1 MKRLLA
7 TALTLV
13 IALTL
18 VVPAMAAN
26 EARVRVV
33 HASPDAPAV
42 DILVNDGKAFTNA
55 PFKGI
60 TAYAALPAGSY
71 AVKVVPTGATTP
83 VVINATLDL
92 KANTDY
98 TVVAMGK
105 LANIGPVV
113 LTDNNATPAAGKAHV
128 RIVHASPDAPAVDIA
143 LKGGAVLFKNLA
155 FKAASEYLPV
165 DAGTYDLEVRPTG
178 TTTVALPLAGV
189 KLEAGKVY
197 TFFAMGLLAG
207 NPALTVVPSV
217 DNAAPV
223 AAALPKT
230 GAFAGFG
237 NVILALMAAG
247 AGLTALGLGFRLLP
261 AAVRKNK

>member
-1 MKRLLA
+1 MNRLFAVVLA
-7 TALTLV
+7 LAV
-13 IALTL
+13 ALTL
-18 VVPAMAAN
+18 VVPVMAAN

-42 DILVNDGKAFTNA
+42 DVLVNGAKAFTNA

-60 TAYAALPAGSY
+60 TGYAPLAAGSY
-71 AVKVVPTGATTP
+71 KVQVVPTGATTP
-83 VVINATLDL
+83 VVIDATLDL

-113 LTDNNATPAAGKAHV
+113 LVDNNAAPAAGKAHV

-165 DAGTYDLEVRPTG
+165 DAGTYDLEVRAAG
-178 TTTVALPLAGV
+178 TTTVALPLPGI
-189 KLEAGKVY
+189 KLEAGKIY
-197 TFFAMGLLAG
+197 TFFAMGLLSGA
-207 NPALTVVPSV
+207 PALTVVPQA
-217 DNAAPV
+217 DAPIAA
-223 AAALPKT
+223 ATALPK
-230 GAFAGFG
+230 AGEPFTFTSTILMALVAG
-237 NVILALMAAG
+237 MAAMVAGLALRFA
-247 AGLTALGLGFRLLP
+247 P
-261 AAVRKNK
+261 ARVNKDK